1 MPQDPPDIGR
11 RLELVRW
18 MFYARRPP
26 GMLGRP
32 GRIEGE
38 WEGESATLT
47 HTADEYSWSLVQRG
61 VRTDFGPGEVIGP
74 VVEGRFVAEIPG
86 MHGLRWYL
94 FELERDLP
102 SGFDPLYM
110 RRQSSETALHYL
122 LLWPAPA
129 IPTSETPENFI
140 GDALERG
147 EVVPVGVSVG
157 AEPQDLPFA
166 INTDELSR
174 FPYVC
179 SGDLEALA

>member
-1 MPQDPPDIGR
+1 
-11 RLELVRW
+11 
-18 MFYARRPP
+18 
-26 GMLGRP
+26 
-32 GRIEGE
+32 
-38 WEGESATLT
+38 
-47 HTADEYSWSLVQRG
+47 
-61 VRTDFGPGEVIGP
+61 
-74 VVEGRFVAEIPG
+74 

-94 FELERDLP
+94 FELERGLP
-102 SGFDPLYM
+102 SGFDPLYT

-122 LLWPAPA
+122 LLWPAPP

-157 AEPQDLPFA
+157 TNPQDLPFA

-179 SGDLEALA
+179 AGKLEALA

>member
-1 MPQDPPDIGR
+1 MAMTSTIGR
-11 RLELVRW
+11 R
-18 MFYARRPP
+18 ARLRLTDPDAGYGSRLAP
-26 GMLGRP
+26 S
-32 GRIEGE
+32 E
-38 WEGESATLT
+38 W
-47 HTADEYSWSLVQRG
+47 
-61 VRTDFGPGEVIGP
+61 P

-157 AEPQDLPFA
+157 AEPQDLTFA

-179 SGDLEALA
+179 SGDLEAFA